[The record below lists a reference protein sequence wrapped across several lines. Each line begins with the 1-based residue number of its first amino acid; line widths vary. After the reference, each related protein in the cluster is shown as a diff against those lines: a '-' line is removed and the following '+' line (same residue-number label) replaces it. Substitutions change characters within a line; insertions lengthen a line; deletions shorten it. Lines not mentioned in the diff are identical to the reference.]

1 MRLVIIDDD
10 PTMGPT
16 LKSAVEDS
24 HEVTLFSD
32 PIAGIAFLEKNTVD
46 LVVTDQKMPGMLG
59 IDLIKKAKAFSPET
73 SFILMTAYASVQ
85 DAVTALQNG
94 ASDYIL
100 KPLNLTEFDHR
111 LKRIEEIRAQGRQIS
126 LRQQKSK
133 GLSRLIGQSDNIKAA
148 KEFAAKVADVPSS
161 ILILGQTGTGK
172 EVLARSIHEASK
184 KASGPFVAINCAT
197 LSKELMDSEL
207 FGHEKGA
214 FTGAVDSKQGKFE
227 LAEGGT
233 IFLDEIGELSYE
245 LQAKLL
251 RVLQEKEFYRVGGQ
265 KSIHSTARVIAATH
279 RNLLASSKE
288 GTFRED
294 LFFRLNVLAFTLLP
308 LKERRQDLKTLID
321 FFWKDLCLE
330 LKRYPKMNPEVEA
343 NLLAYDYPGNIRELK
358 NILERLIVLGEAN
371 KEVSPTLL
379 PMEVA
384 KKSPSPSSATAPQT
398 LAEGKGLNQF
408 LEEIEFRIIKDIMEQ
423 ESNNQIKAAK
433 RLQLTRG
440 SLQYKLKK
448 MEDLGLIGDTNS

>member
-10 PTMGPT
+10 PTMGTT

-24 HEVTLFSD
+24 HEVTVFND
-32 PIAGIAFLEKNTVD
+32 PIAGIAFLEKHAID
-46 LVVTDQKMPGMLG
+46 LVITDQQMPGMLG
-59 IDLIKKAKAFSPET
+59 IDLIKKAKTFSPET
-73 SFILMTAYASVQ
+73 SFILMTAYASIQ
-85 DAVTALQNG
+85 DAVSALQNG

-111 LKRIEEIRAQGRQIS
+111 LKRIEELRAQGRQIS
-126 LRQQKSK
+126 LRQQKCK
-133 GLSRLIGQSDNIKAA
+133 GLSRLLGQSENMKAA

-172 EVLARSIHEASK
+172 EVLARSIHESSK
-184 KASGPFVAINCAT
+184 RAFGPFVAINCAT
-197 LSKELMDSEL
+197 LGKELMDSEL

-214 FTGAVDSKQGKFE
+214 FTGAVDSRQGKFE

-265 KSIHSTARVIAATH
+265 KSIHTTARVIAATH
-279 RNLLASSKE
+279 RDLLSLSKL
-288 GTFRED
+288 GSFRED
-294 LFFRLNVLAFTLLP
+294 LFFRLNVLSFTLLP
-308 LKERRQDLKTLID
+308 LSARTEDLKALIE
-321 FFWKDLCLE
+321 FFWKDLCQE
-330 LKRYPKMNPEVEA
+330 LKRHPKMNAQVESK
-343 NLLAYDYPGNIRELK
+343 LMAYDYPGNIRELK

-371 KEVSPTLL
+371 KEVSATLL
-379 PMEVA
+379 PLEVS
-384 KKSPSPSSATAPQT
+384 KNSPAPALTSSTTQSQILT
-398 LAEGKGLNQF
+398 EGKGLNQF
-408 LEEIEFRIIKDIMEQ
+408 LEEIEFRIIKDIMKQ
-423 ESNNQIKAAK
+423 ESHNQIKAAK
-433 RLQLTRG
+433 RLQITRG

-448 MEDLGLIGDTNS
+448 IEDLGGC